1 MRVKIEGE
9 VSVERLFEAYQKACE
24 AYGRVMPGF
33 KLYGANLYLNAFNSD
48 GIACELADNMGKPIV
63 ISLRLQ
69 KGDRLKPERTDEGE
83 AFYNRRREEKMLIE
97 REERAITERA
107 EQENRAIR
115 AKLKKEIEQYSL
127 ANKITER
134 MLKTK
139 PEFFLK
145 KINEVV
151 EKVWAQL
158 EPREKSGAFKAMPI
172 FTGGVDGL
180 MIHVTTWK
188 EPKRLSNPIYRLQY
202 QRRVTLWT
210 NEVWLEA
217 VNGIQTLLDDFIK
230 EELSEASLCQ

>member
-1 MRVKIEGE
+1 MLLSRKPL
-9 VSVERLFEAYQKACE
+9 SYCTVETAEFRESRKCGFQRCGAC
-24 AYGRVMPGF
+24 AKPCRCWGSHSLTYF
-33 KLYGANLYLNAFNSD
+33 KFR
-48 GIACELADNMGKPIV
+48 I
-63 ISLRLQ
+63 
-69 KGDRLKPERTDEGE
+69 LKRP
-83 AFYNRRREEKMLIE
+83 LIE

-115 AKLKKEIEQYSL
+115 AKLKKEREQYSL
-127 ANKITER
+127 ANQITER
-134 MLKTK
+134 MLKIK

-180 MIHVTTWK
+180 MIHVATWK

>member
-1 MRVKIEGE
+1 
-9 VSVERLFEAYQKACE
+9 
-24 AYGRVMPGF
+24 
-33 KLYGANLYLNAFNSD
+33 
-48 GIACELADNMGKPIV
+48 
-63 ISLRLQ
+63 
-69 KGDRLKPERTDEGE
+69 
-83 AFYNRRREEKMLIE
+83 MLIE

-115 AKLKKEIEQYSL
+115 AKLKKEREQYSL
-127 ANKITER
+127 ANQITER
-134 MLKTK
+134 MLKIK

-180 MIHVTTWK
+180 MIHVATWK

-210 NEVWLEA
+210 NEAWLEA
-217 VNGIQTLLDDFIK
+217 VNGIQILLDDFIK